1 MYSRAAAVV
10 ALLLAVL
17 VCGGQALAAQSIT
30 VTAPSS
36 GDELT
41 VGQVFNITWT
51 TQELTDCRIDFSPD
65 NGATWETITDSVD
78 DTKTE
83 WLDYPWT
90 PTKACTQCLIKVS
103 GYEREVP
110 TESGVFAIK
119 AADDGGDDGGGCS
132 VSGTPQASL
141 AALLL
146 LGLIVGLRRRRR

>member
-10 ALLLAVL
+10 AVLLAVL
-17 VCGGQALAAQSIT
+17 VCGGQALAAPSIT
-30 VTAPSS
+30 VTAPTSS
-36 GDELT
+36 DELT
-41 VGQVFNITWT
+41 VGQTFNITWT

-78 DTKTE
+78 DTKAG

-110 TESGVFAIK
+110 TESGVFTIK
-119 AADDGGDDGGGCS
+119 AAGDSGDDDGGCS
-132 VSGTPQASL
+132 VSGNLEPSL

-146 LGLIVGLRRRRR
+146 LGLIVGLRRRTR